1 MKFTTFITAA
11 TLALSSTAQCSKYSQ
26 LLANSVIARNTPLGK
41 TSTGAVL
48 TSYEHGIM
56 ERALQMVYNATGNDA
71 YYTYHKTGV
80 DNIISSAGTLLD
92 YNLTYYTLDDIR
104 LGPEFLYLHLRTGQ
118 VKYKT
123 AAETLR
129 LQIQSQ
135 PRNAEGGMWH
145 RSTYQNQ
152 MWLDGQFMALPFYA
166 QWTKFFDA
174 RNESAWADIVLQ
186 FSLLEAHVR
195 NCTTGLLKHGY
206 DGGKSAV
213 WADLDTGSAPL
224 VWDRA
229 LGWYLMALVD
239 VLDYFPRQDASSAVL
254 IGYFVRAAAA
264 VKIAADP
271 NTGAWW
277 LVMSQE
283 YAGAPGNYIESS
295 GSAMFV
301 YAFLKGV
308 RLGYLPRAEYFPVAK
323 RAYEYLVG
331 NCVVDRGNG
340 VYDWEGTVQ
349 VGSLGSKGDYAYYV
363 SVPKRTNDLKGIGPF
378 IYASVEFEM
387 LD

>member
-1 MKFTTFITAA
+1 M
-11 TLALSSTAQCSKYSQ
+11 
-26 LLANSVIARNTPLGK
+26 
-41 TSTGAVL
+41 
-48 TSYEHGIM
+48 SYEHGVM
-56 ERALQMVYNATGNDA
+56 ERALQMVYNATGNDT
-71 YYTYHKTGV
+71 YYTYLKTGV
-80 DNIISSAGTLLD
+80 DNLISPTGALLD

-104 LGPEFLYLHLRTGQ
+104 LGPEFLYLYLNTGQ
-118 VKYKT
+118 IKYKT

-135 PRNAEGGMWH
+135 PRNEEGGMWH
-145 RSTYQNQ
+145 RSTYRNQ
-152 MWLDGQFMALPFYA
+152 MWLDGQYMTLPFYA
-166 QWTKFFDA
+166 QWMQLFDA
-174 RNESAWADIVLQ
+174 KNGSGWADITQQ
-186 FSLLEAHVR
+186 FLLLEEHVR
-195 NCTTGLLKHGY
+195 NETTGLLKHGY

-213 WADLDTGSAPL
+213 WADPVTGSAPL

-239 VLDYFPRQDASSAVL
+239 VLDYFPCGCANFEVL
-254 IGYFVRAAAA
+254 KGYFVRAAAA
-264 VKIAADP
+264 VKAATDP
-271 NTGAWW
+271 ETGAWW

-283 YAGAPGNYIESS
+283 YVGAPGNYIESS

-308 RLGYLPRAEYFPVAK
+308 RLGYLPRAEYLPVAK
-323 RAYEYLVG
+323 KAYGYLVG
-331 NCVVDRGNG
+331 NCVVDKGNG

-349 VGSLGSKGDYAYYV
+349 VGSLGSKGDYAYYI

-387 LD
+387 L